1 MFRTVSLIAFI
12 AVIGGILLH
21 HLLFPC
27 GPGSRFTPSAIIR
40 KKVHLFT
47 LLFLEQSLNWGSRLR
62 KLAFLLGLLSFAVL
76 LLTGFVPML
85 LGGRLE
91 GYWLMLHATFAPVLI
106 ACGAVVVITG
116 AQQYSFRKR
125 DIDSLT
131 GLWKTRLTR
140 NTCWLSDCSAA
151 PKVGFWLLTTLALPL
166 TLTMVISMTPLFGTE
181 WQEYLFHLHR
191 WFALAFALAAF
202 LTLYVLIREEIR
214 KDTELNRNRF

>member
-27 GPGSRFTPSAIIR
+27 GPGSRFTLSAIIR

-151 PKVGFWLLTTLALPL
+151 RRSASGC
-166 TLTMVISMTPLFGTE
+166 
-181 WQEYLFHLHR
+181 
-191 WFALAFALAAF
+191 
-202 LTLYVLIREEIR
+202 
-214 KDTELNRNRF
+214 